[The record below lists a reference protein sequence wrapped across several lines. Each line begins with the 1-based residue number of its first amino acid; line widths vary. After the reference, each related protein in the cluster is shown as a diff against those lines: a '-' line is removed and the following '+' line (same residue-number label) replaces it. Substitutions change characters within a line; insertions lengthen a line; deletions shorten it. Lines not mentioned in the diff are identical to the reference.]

1 MGGRRWFNVE
11 SKSFEF
17 VLESPGVRII
27 ERGRNNVS
35 NPNLGK
41 EGVKWIRKGMADII
55 SLTHD
60 QSFARTCR
68 EEGRVFVLQKN
79 KKFSGQI
86 CISDRIWDTKA

>member
-27 ERGRNNVS
+27 ERGHNNVS
-35 NPNLGK
+35 NLNLGK

-55 SLTHD
+55 SLPHD
-60 QSFARTCR
+60 HSFARTCR
-68 EEGRVFVLQKN
+68 EEGRDFVLQKN
-79 KKFSGQI
+79 KNSRANLCQ
-86 CISDRIWDTKA
+86 